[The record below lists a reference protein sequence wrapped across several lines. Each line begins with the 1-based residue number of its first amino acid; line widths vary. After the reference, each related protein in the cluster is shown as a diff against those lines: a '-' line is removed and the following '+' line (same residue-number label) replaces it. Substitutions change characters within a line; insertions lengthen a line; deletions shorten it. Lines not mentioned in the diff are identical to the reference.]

1 MKAQAQPILQVRNL
15 VTRLGSK
22 RGFGLAVNDVS
33 FDLMPGETLGLV
45 GESGSGKSMTCLS
58 VLRLTP
64 PAATQITGGQVIF
77 DGEDLLQKSE
87 AEMRGYRGRR
97 ISMILQDPMRALN
110 PVLTIG
116 EQLFESLRLH
126 RGLRGAALQQAAC
139 ELLERVRIPNPAAGL
154 AAYPHHFSG
163 GMRQR
168 VVGAIALAGNPDIL
182 IADEPTTALDV
193 TVQAA
198 FLDLLKDIQ
207 RQDKLS
213 ILFITH
219 DFAVVARMC
228 DRVAVMYAGR
238 IVETAPTSML
248 FDRPRHPYTESLL
261 RSVPDVD
268 RRDDRLYAIPG
279 QPPSVFAPQSGC
291 PFAARCA
298 HAMPRCG
305 EELPPTRKFDDG
317 HEVNCWLHE
326 A

>member
-1 MKAQAQPILQVRNL
+1 MKQSIKPVLQVRNL
-15 VTRLGSK
+15 VTQLDGKLGSG
-22 RGFGLAVNDVS
+22 RAVNDVS

-45 GESGSGKSMTCLS
+45 GESGSGKSMTCTS
-58 VLRLTP
+58 VVRLTP
-64 PAATQITGGQVIF
+64 PVATTITGGKVIF
-77 DGEDLLQKSE
+77 DGADLLQKSE

-116 EQLFESLRLH
+116 EQLFEPLRLH
-126 RGLRGAALQQAAC
+126 RGLRGQALRQAAC
-139 ELLERVRIPNPAAGL
+139 ELLERVRISDPASAL
-154 AAYPHHFSG
+154 NAYPHHFSG

-198 FLDLLKDIQ
+198 FLDLLKSIQ
-207 RQDKLS
+207 RQDNLS
-213 ILFITH
+213 ILFVTH

-238 IVETAPTSML
+238 IVETAPTDVL

-261 RSVPDVD
+261 RSVPNVD
-268 RRDDRLYAIPG
+268 RRDERLYAIPG
-279 QPPSVFAPQSGC
+279 QPPSVFKPLPGC
-291 PFAARCA
+291 PFA
-298 HAMPRCG
+298 PRCPKAMSRCH
-305 EELPPTRKFDDG
+305 EELPPKRTFEGG
-317 HEVNCWLHE
+317 HEVSCWLHE

>member
-1 MKAQAQPILQVRNL
+1 MIQSDKPILQVRNL
-15 VTRLGSK
+15 VTQLRGKL
-22 RGFGLAVNDVS
+22 GFGHAVNDVS
-33 FDLMPGETLGLV
+33 FDLRPGETLGLV
-45 GESGSGKSMTCLS
+45 GESGSGKSMTCTS

-64 PAATQITGGQVIF
+64 PVATKITGGQVIF

-126 RGLRGAALQQAAC
+126 RGLRGSALRQAAC
-139 ELLERVRIPNPAAGL
+139 ELLERVRIPDPAAGL
-154 AAYPHHFSG
+154 SAYPHHFSG

-193 TVQAA
+193 TVQSA
-198 FLDLLKDIQ
+198 FLDLLKSIQ
-207 RQDKLS
+207 RQDNLS
-213 ILFITH
+213 ILFVTH

-238 IVETAPTSML
+238 IVETASTDVL
-248 FDRPRHPYTESLL
+248 FERPRHPYTESLL

-268 RRDDRLYAIPG
+268 RRDERLYAIPG
-279 QPPSVFAPQSGC
+279 QPPSVFKPLAGC
-291 PFAARCA
+291 PFA
-298 HAMPRCG
+298 PRCPKAMSRCHA
-305 EELPPTRKFDDG
+305 ELPPKRTFEGG
-317 HEVNCWLHE
+317 HEVSCWLHE

>member
-1 MKAQAQPILQVRNL
+1 MTQQAQPILQVRNL
-15 VTRLGSK
+15 VTRIGGK
-22 RGFGLAVNDVS
+22 RGFGNAVDDVS

-64 PAATQITGGQVIF
+64 PAATHITGGQVIF
-77 DGEDLLQKSE
+77 DGEDLLRKTG

-110 PVLTIG
+110 PVLTVG
-116 EQLFESLRLH
+116 EQIFESLRLH
-126 RGLRGAALQQAAC
+126 RGLRGAALREAAC
-139 ELLERVRIPNPAAGL
+139 ELLERVRIPDPAAGL
-154 AAYPHHFSG
+154 TAYPHHFSG

-198 FLDLLKDIQ
+198 FLDLLKSIQ
-207 RQDKLS
+207 RQDRLG
-213 ILFITH
+213 ILFVTH
-219 DFAVVARMC
+219 DFAVVSRMC

-238 IVETAPTSML
+238 IVETAPTDML

-268 RRDDRLYAIPG
+268 RREERLYAIPG
-279 QPPSVFAPQSGC
+279 QPPSVFAPRTGC
-291 PFAARCA
+291 PFA
-298 HAMPRCG
+298 PRCPRAMDRCRQ
-305 EELPPTRKFDDG
+305 ETPPTRRLDDG
-317 HEVNCWLHE
+317 HEVSCWLHE
-326 A
+326 E